1 MRLRLEDKEEFKR
14 LRQESAREIKD
25 MFGKLMEIF
34 TTQGAADLES
44 LDGKFTNRIEAG
56 IRKLVQNVTSVRQ
69 GNYKEVSSVR
79 DETEREK
86 AQMK

>member
-34 TTQGAADLES
+34 TT
-44 LDGKFTNRIEAG
+44 
-56 IRKLVQNVTSVRQ
+56 
-69 GNYKEVSSVR
+69 
-79 DETEREK
+79 
-86 AQMK
+86 